1 MNAEYADS
9 VYRAENSL
17 AFVFAVL
24 FISFISMRAKS
35 LQTQDLFGRNP
46 QGVLLFWGKSKL
58 LSLRVKTY

>member
-17 AFVFAVL
+17 AFVFALL

-35 LQTQDLFGRNP
+35 
-46 QGVLLFWGKSKL
+46 
-58 LSLRVKTY
+58 